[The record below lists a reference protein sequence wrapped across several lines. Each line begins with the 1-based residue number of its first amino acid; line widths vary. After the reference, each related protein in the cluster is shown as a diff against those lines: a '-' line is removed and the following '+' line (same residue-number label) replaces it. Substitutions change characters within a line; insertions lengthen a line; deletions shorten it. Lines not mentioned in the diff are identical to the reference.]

1 MFNSYKIIVLM
12 YIVCNQMVIYY
23 IKKIIKKICG
33 DLSIYNI
40 IIVNDGVNIETYFG
54 HQRFGSF

>member
-1 MFNSYKIIVLM
+1 MD
-12 YIVCNQMVIYY
+12 IVCNQMVVYY